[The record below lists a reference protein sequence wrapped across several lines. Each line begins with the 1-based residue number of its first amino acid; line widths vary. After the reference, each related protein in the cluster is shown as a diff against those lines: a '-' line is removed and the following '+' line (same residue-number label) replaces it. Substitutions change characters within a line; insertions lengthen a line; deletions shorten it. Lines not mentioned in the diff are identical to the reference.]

1 MGPDCRLQTAADP
14 SPWRLAQVVRTG
26 PGVPLQRTHQGG
38 WAWMALAHTLFLD
51 IMGFVAKGLKEGGNP
66 GL

>member
-1 MGPDCRLQTAADP
+1 ML
-14 SPWRLAQVVRTG
+14 RTG
-26 PGVPLQRTHQGG
+26 PGEPLQRTHQGG

-51 IMGFVAKGLKEGGNP
+51 IMGFVAKGLREGGNQ